1 MEGSITM
8 QKIFKN
14 NYFSEYKILS
24 LTEAQQPIQ
33 KSLKHDA
40 FGHIQEITT
49 VFMSHKHD
57 DLENIK
63 GLIGFLESK
72 YAVKAYIDSWDPTMP
87 STTCGATAKQLKNRI
102 ETCDKFIFMA
112 TDGAIDSKWCNWE
125 LGYGD
130 SQKFPDNIAIFHIS
144 DSKDTDYNGHE
155 YFDLYPYIAYYN
167 GSEKYRDGRPIKKGY
182 YRVVKKDNINVITP
196 LEQWLREK

>member
-1 MEGSITM
+1 M

-14 NYFSEYKILS
+14 NYFSEYKIRS

-40 FGHIQEITT
+40 FGHIREITT

-155 YFDLYPYIAYYN
+155 YFDLYPYIEYSCAMKSHFRKFGNQSSGTRKSPILCLMTYPFLLGYL
-167 GSEKYRDGRPIKKGY
+167 SRPCRICGA
-182 YRVVKKDNINVITP
+182 
-196 LEQWLREK
+196 

>member
-1 MEGSITM
+1 MEGSIKM

-14 NYFSEYKILS
+14 NYFSEYKIRS

-33 KSLKHDA
+33 KSL
-40 FGHIQEITT
+40 
-49 VFMSHKHD
+49 KHD

-155 YFDLYPYIAYYN
+155 YFDLYPYIEYSCAMKSHFRKFGNQSSGTRKSPILCLMTYPFLLGYL
-167 GSEKYRDGRPIKKGY
+167 SRPCRICGA
-182 YRVVKKDNINVITP
+182 
-196 LEQWLREK
+196 